1 MLLPLR
7 NLFAETNQIAKGRN
21 SLAFM
26 FLLLRLS
33 RVIALYLSKIVVA
46 LEAILQRRLQYNMS
60 NLYAQIG

>member
-7 NLFAETNQIAKGRN
+7 NLFAETNQIAKGRS

-33 RVIALYLSKIVVA
+33 RVIALYLTKSVIA
-46 LEAILQRRLQYNMS
+46 LEAVL
-60 NLYAQIG
+60 